1 MIYILYLFY
10 MKVKITWDWLIK
22 LLFQIFFI
30 LESDDRNRTDVLDTV
45 WHLLVT
51 LCIKLNFFVFSL
63 LGFDAKEMYQFISE
77 RFIGTN
83 VEVQR
88 QALQWLQLLCLLNIQ
103 IPLEILF
110 DMFAE
115 GIKTLHKGP
124 LVIGMY
130 TIL

>member
-1 MIYILYLFY
+1 M
-10 MKVKITWDWLIK
+10 
-22 LLFQIFFI
+22 
-30 LESDDRNRTDVLDTV
+30 SP
-45 WHLLVT
+45 
-51 LCIKLNFFVFSL
+51 

-103 IPLEILF
+103 IPMEILF
-110 DMFAE
+110 DMFTE

-124 LVIGMY
+124 LAIGKISLLCRLGVSPSLVSRY
-130 TIL
+130 CEGYSFWST